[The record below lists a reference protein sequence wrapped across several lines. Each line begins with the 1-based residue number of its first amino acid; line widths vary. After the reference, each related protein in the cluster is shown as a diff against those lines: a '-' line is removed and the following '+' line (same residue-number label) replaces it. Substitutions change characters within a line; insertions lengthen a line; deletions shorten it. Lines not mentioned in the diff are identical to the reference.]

1 MAYRQK
7 HLDTLKFGDSDDN
20 IDTNTIEPALLENEE
35 KSRSTRK
42 FRRRTNYKKKQDHAQ
57 NTSTDENV
65 SPIQEYPTPNEV
77 FQDKIEVS
85 GHPSQRHGQMF
96 DPKIFIVSGLGK
108 TTSHKDVFGYL
119 QRVTLGDLK
128 KLTLLGAGRAVAEVG
143 KDISGTKNNRRTQIF
158 RRTEKMF

>member
-42 FRRRTNYKKKQDHAQ
+42 FRRRTNYKKKQDHAKR
-57 NTSTDENV
+57 TSTDENV
-65 SPIQEYPTPNEV
+65 PIQEYPTSNEV

>member
-57 NTSTDENV
+57 RTSTDENV
-65 SPIQEYPTPNEV
+65 PIQEDPTSNEV